1 MTSVAD
7 FLLPDLGEGLSEA
20 EVISWRV
27 SPGDRVT
34 VDQVIAEVETA
45 KAVVEV
51 PVPYAG
57 VVAALHAK
65 PGSVVSVGQPLIT
78 VTEDATAGFGEPG
91 FGEPGVREPGVRE
104 PGFREPGVVVPEQ
117 VPAADD
123 GGGVD
128 GDGGEE
134 ASGSV
139 LIGYGTT
146 VAQARTRR
154 GRRRGAV
161 GARSSASAPVP
172 AASAGAESAAV
183 PIASAAPDSSAV
195 PTAPAP
201 QASVGVAAPE
211 RPGRVA
217 VISPLVRKEARDAGL
232 DLTALT
238 ATGPDGVL
246 SRRDVRAAIA
256 ELARRQQPDV
266 VDASAAADA
275 SYAGAGVNGTGG
287 TVTGGAGFASAG
299 VNGTG
304 GAGAA
309 DASYAGAGVNG
320 TGGAGAGATGT
331 GERRIPLRGAR
342 RAVAEKLSR
351 SRREI
356 PEATVWVDVDA
367 TDLVE
372 TRRALNAADSSRPV
386 SLLALLARFTIL
398 GLRHYPELNARIEDD
413 EIVVPEAVNLGFA
426 AQTDHGLV
434 VPVVHDA
441 HRLTTRDLSARLAER
456 TTAAR
461 DRRLSPADLAGGTFT
476 VNNYGVFG
484 VDGSAAIINHPE
496 VAILGMGRVIDRPWV
511 MDGQLTVRK
520 VTELTL
526 SFDHRACDGGTAGGF
541 LRYVADCIES
551 PAVALG
557 DM

>member
-1 MTSVAD
+1 MPD
-7 FLLPDLGEGLSEA
+7 FLLPDLGEGLEEA
-20 EVISWRV
+20 EVIAWRV
-27 SPGDRVT
+27 KPGDRVA
-34 VDQVIAEVETA
+34 VDQVIVEVETA

-57 VVAALHAK
+57 VVAALHAAA
-65 PGSVVSVGQPLIT
+65 GSTISVGQPLLT
-78 VTEDATAGFGEPG
+78 VETEEPAA
-91 FGEPGVREPGVRE
+91 
-104 PGFREPGVVVPEQ
+104 GFREPGVVVPEQ
-117 VPAADD
+117 SQATANGVADAAARSAATEDAATEDAAATGASATGAAAGDAPAS
-123 GGGVD
+123 
-128 GDGGEE
+128 GDE

-139 LIGYGTT
+139 LIGYGTGSLAGAAPT
-146 VAQARTRR
+146 RGRR
-154 GRRRGAV
+154 GRRRAGGTAV
-161 GARSSASAPVP
+161 APP
-172 AASAGAESAAV
+172 
-183 PIASAAPDSSAV
+183 AAPD
-195 PTAPAP
+195 
-201 QASVGVAAPE
+201 
-211 RPGRVA
+211 RPRRVA

-232 DLTALT
+232 DLTTLT
-238 ATGPDGVL
+238 GTGPAGVI
-246 SRRDVRAAIA
+246 SREDVRLAITGRAA
-256 ELARRQQPDV
+256 EQEPPTPN
-266 VDASAAADA
+266 VD
-275 SYAGAGVNGTGG
+275 TE
-287 TVTGGAGFASAG
+287 
-299 VNGTG
+299 
-304 GAGAA
+304 
-309 DASYAGAGVNG
+309 
-320 TGGAGAGATGT
+320 TGT

-342 RAVAEKLSR
+342 RAAADKLSR

-372 TRRALNAADSSRPV
+372 TRRALNAADPKRPV

-398 GLRHYPELNARIEDD
+398 GLRRYPELNARIERD
-413 EIVVPEAVNLGFA
+413 EIIVPERVNLGFA

-461 DRRLSPADLAGGTFT
+461 ERRLAPADLTGGTFT

-511 MDGQLTVRK
+511 VAGQLTVRK

-526 SFDHRACDGGTAGGF
+526 AFDHRACDGGTAGGF

-551 PAVALG
+551 PTTALG